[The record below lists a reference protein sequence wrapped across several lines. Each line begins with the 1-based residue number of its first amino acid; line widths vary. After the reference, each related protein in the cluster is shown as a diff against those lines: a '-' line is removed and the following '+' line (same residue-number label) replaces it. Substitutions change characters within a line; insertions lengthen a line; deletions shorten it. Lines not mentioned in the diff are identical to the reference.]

1 MYGDRSPTFYN
12 ESCGKMIGHFAV
24 LELLW
29 SPLQWALKWYFLTF
43 TLNMPGHQM
52 GRHCQSKGQTST
64 GDRHGFTISKAA
76 VNWHEPLQPTTRRYC
91 TLQHTDVQLSYT
103 CSCNTPLPPV
113 VHTRTTVPFTLHCL
127 TNWDTDLASNITL
140 QVAYKEPGEHYNLRP
155 LGHDSSIF
163 YHQILNRV
171 VSRGVS
177 QRSHLCD
184 YVPVLTLVGMNIR
197 FFIWKFIATQYCSAE
212 FSMELHERSCWS
224 RRWIHLSK

>member
-91 TLQHTDVQLSYT
+91 TLQHTDVQLSYVAAIHRYLLKSTLGQQFSSPCVISLIETLTWQVTSRSRLLTKNLENIIT
-103 CSCNTPLPPV
+103 CDLSV
-113 VHTRTTVPFTLHCL
+113 TTVRYSTTRYWTESSVAASHNGL
-127 TNWDTDLASNITL
+127 TYVITYL
-140 QVAYKEPGEHYNLRP
+140 Y
-155 LGHDSSIF
+155 
-163 YHQILNRV
+163 
-171 VSRGVS
+171 
-177 QRSHLCD
+177 
-184 YVPVLTLVGMNIR
+184 
-197 FFIWKFIATQYCSAE
+197 
-212 FSMELHERSCWS
+212 
-224 RRWIHLSK
+224 